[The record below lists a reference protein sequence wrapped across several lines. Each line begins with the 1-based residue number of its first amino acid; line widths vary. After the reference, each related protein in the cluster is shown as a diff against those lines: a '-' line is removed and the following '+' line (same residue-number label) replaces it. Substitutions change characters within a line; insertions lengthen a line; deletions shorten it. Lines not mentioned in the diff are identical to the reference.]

1 MREDVNGDLIYCG
14 RIDLQVKIRG
24 YRVELGEIENVI
36 ARDSAVAQV
45 AVKFFDEP
53 GQPQMLAAFV
63 TPRRQSPIL
72 IARLRDLAAQ
82 NLPDY
87 MRPAAYVVES
97 NLPALISGKVDRRAL
112 ARPLRPAIDEAP
124 AAQAPETPW
133 EAKLL
138 EIWKAIFTPMP
149 VSTTDNFFEILGG
162 HSLLAVRMVS
172 MARNDPQMRSIA
184 VRDLYAA
191 PTIRELAAR
200 LASRQAATDAEAA
213 PFSPIPPLRYL
224 FCATGQAIAAIFIF
238 AFSGIQW
245 LLPYLVYTTMA
256 TNAASRLPA
265 LFAAAAAFMAM
276 PPITLLL
283 SVAMKWIIIGRFRA
297 GEYPL
302 WGFYYFRW
310 WLVRRLLA
318 AVPTI
323 FLAGTPFMALY
334 FRLLGAKV
342 GADVFLQTNNIDAP
356 DLVSI
361 GDRAIVG
368 RGAALASSSV
378 ERGVLRLG
386 RCRVGAEAMV
396 GTMAVLGHDTAI
408 GARAALE
415 DLSALTPGENIPP
428 GDVWGGSP
436 ASPRGRS
443 AMRVPAAAPPGPL
456 RRCAITAL
464 LLVAIGIL
472 PLVAVLPIA
481 PGLIG
486 MMELD
491 WMTNDY
497 MYIALSP
504 VLALVYIVSMCL
516 LTVAIKWALL
526 GRVKAG
532 VYSLWSWFYLR
543 FCFVEKL
550 NELSLDILHPLF
562 ATLYLAPWYRALGAS
577 IGARAEI
584 STATSVVHDLVD
596 IGQEGF
602 IADGVEFG
610 AGRAGF
616 GGITLAATKI
626 GRRCFIGNSALIPT
640 GSALPDEVLIGV
652 LSRPPK
658 GVEIEKGSTWFGS
671 PPIRL
676 PNRQVAVQFSEGA
689 RFKPSPKLV
698 AIRLGIEYVRVTLP
712 LTVFIAL
719 FCMLLTVVG
728 DLSDLPNGVW
738 WIFATFPLLY
748 LAFVVTIGG
757 AIISLK
763 WMVVGRYHPTVAPL
777 WSMFVWR
784 TELVTSAYENLVVP
798 LLLEPLRGTP
808 YINMFFRL
816 MGCKIGKR
824 VFTDT
829 TDMTE
834 FDLISI
840 GDDAALNED
849 AGLQTHLFEDRVM
862 KVSRISIANRATAG
876 SRTIIL
882 YDSVMEDDSSLGDL
896 SVLMKGEVLPARTA
910 WEGSPAKP
918 APRR

>member
-1 MREDVNGDLIYCG
+1 
-14 RIDLQVKIRG
+14 
-24 YRVELGEIENVI
+24 
-36 ARDSAVAQV
+36 
-45 AVKFFDEP
+45 
-53 GQPQMLAAFV
+53 
-63 TPRRQSPIL
+63 
-72 IARLRDLAAQ
+72 
-82 NLPDY
+82 
-87 MRPAAYVVES
+87 
-97 NLPALISGKVDRRAL
+97 
-112 ARPLRPAIDEAP
+112 
-124 AAQAPETPW
+124 
-133 EAKLL
+133 
-138 EIWKAIFTPMP
+138 
-149 VSTTDNFFEILGG
+149 
-162 HSLLAVRMVS
+162 
-172 MARNDPQMRSIA
+172 
-184 VRDLYAA
+184 
-191 PTIRELAAR
+191 
-200 LASRQAATDAEAA
+200 
-213 PFSPIPPLRYL
+213 
-224 FCATGQAIAAIFIF
+224 
-238 AFSGIQW
+238 
-245 LLPYLVYTTMA
+245 
-256 TNAASRLPA
+256 
-265 LFAAAAAFMAM
+265 
-276 PPITLLL
+276 
-283 SVAMKWIIIGRFRA
+283 
-297 GEYPL
+297 
-302 WGFYYFRW
+302 
-310 WLVRRLLA
+310 
-318 AVPTI
+318 
-323 FLAGTPFMALY
+323 
-334 FRLLGAKV
+334 
-342 GADVFLQTNNIDAP
+342 
-356 DLVSI
+356 
-361 GDRAIVG
+361 
-368 RGAALASSSV
+368 
-378 ERGVLRLG
+378 
-386 RCRVGAEAMV
+386 
-396 GTMAVLGHDTAI
+396 
-408 GARAALE
+408 
-415 DLSALTPGENIPP
+415 
-428 GDVWGGSP
+428 
-436 ASPRGRS
+436 
-443 AMRVPAAAPPGPL
+443 
-456 RRCAITAL
+456 
-464 LLVAIGIL
+464 
-472 PLVAVLPIA
+472 
-481 PGLIG
+481 